1 MNFKK
6 SALFTALSLVGFGTL
21 ATQDAD
27 YQHEVSLST
36 FDYVDG
42 DFSQDATFSANYRYY
57 VSPVSQK
64 NGPYALSGFL
74 AHTSNV
80 GVEYGHSGSVGSYS
94 LDGQYVFDSNF
105 FIKANYQTI
114 DLTLRTYNSY
124 AVKAT

>member
-6 SALFTALSLVGFGTL
+6 SALFTVLSLVGFGTL
-21 ATQDAD
+21 AAQDAD

-64 NGPYALSGFL
+64 IALTPLVDF
-74 AHTSNV
+74 
-80 GVEYGHSGSVGSYS
+80 
-94 LDGQYVFDSNF
+94 
-105 FIKANYQTI
+105 
-114 DLTLRTYNSY
+114 
-124 AVKAT
+124 